1 MIEEILIFIIK
12 DYEMNAEFILFL
24 IEDNKFMIFL

>member
-1 MIEEILIFIIK
+1 MIKRNINIYYS

-24 IEDNKFMIFL
+24 IEDLNL